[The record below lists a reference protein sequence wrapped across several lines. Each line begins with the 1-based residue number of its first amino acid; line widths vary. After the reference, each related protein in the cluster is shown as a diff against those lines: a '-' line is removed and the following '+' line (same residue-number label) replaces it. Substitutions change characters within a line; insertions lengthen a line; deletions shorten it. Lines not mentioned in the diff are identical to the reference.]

1 MVQRLLHINTMDIDK
16 KKNNVYIYKWQRPS
30 FGAHSG
36 VRKNITHRKPT
47 EKKTKIKDGHNC
59 TKIGASNVF
68 GGNQLRFRISA
79 H

>member
-47 EKKTKIKDGHNC
+47 EKKT
-59 TKIGASNVF
+59 
-68 GGNQLRFRISA
+68 
-79 H
+79 

>member
-36 VRKNITHRKPT
+36 VRKNITYRKPT
-47 EKKTKIKDGHNC
+47 EKKQKLKMATIAPK
-59 TKIGASNVF
+59 
-68 GGNQLRFRISA
+68 
-79 H
+79 